1 MRRIDLPLVS
11 EISQVLDGTDWLLV
25 GGMMVHAHCLLAE
38 VSYTRSTSDVDVLVE
53 SAPESLP
60 QIKARLEGAGFVAQP
75 NFEGTTL
82 HRFRRLDGRYVDVLV
97 KDRQRELKWDGY
109 RTIQCPGSSS
119 ALGVYND
126 GTDKEVIEL
135 VGASG
140 FPFKVPNIWSA
151 IALKGRAYR
160 QPSADIS
167 RHLRDAIALF
177 ACSTV
182 YANRELTKSENQA
195 FNYLLSSS
203 ELSDLEMWEELNDEE
218 AEERAVRGI
227 LSIRKDR
234 DLRLPRPLRDVEEM
248 IRQERGI

>member
-11 EISQVLDGTDWLLV
+11 EISQILDGTGWLLV

-38 VSYTRSTSDVDVLVE
+38 VSYTRSTSD
-53 SAPESLP
+53 
-60 QIKARLEGAGFVAQP
+60 
-75 NFEGTTL
+75 
-82 HRFRRLDGRYVDVLV
+82 VDVLV

-135 VGASG
+135 VGTSG

-182 YANRELTKSENQA
+182 YANRGLTKSENQA

-227 LSIRKDR
+227 LTIRKDR

-248 IRQERGI
+248 IRRERGI

>member
-11 EISQVLDGTDWLLV
+11 EISQILDGTGWLLV

-38 VSYTRSTSDVDVLVE
+38 VSYTRSTSD
-53 SAPESLP
+53 
-60 QIKARLEGAGFVAQP
+60 
-75 NFEGTTL
+75 
-82 HRFRRLDGRYVDVLV
+82 VDVLV

-135 VGASG
+135 VGTSG

-182 YANRELTKSENQA
+182 YANRGLTKSENQA

-227 LSIRKDR
+227 LTIRKDR

-248 IRQERGI
+248 IRRKRGI

>member
-11 EISQVLDGTDWLLV
+11 EISQILDGTGWLLV
-25 GGMMVHAHCLLAE
+25 GGMTVHAHCLLAE
-38 VSYTRSTSDVDVLVE
+38 VSYTRSTSD
-53 SAPESLP
+53 
-60 QIKARLEGAGFVAQP
+60 
-75 NFEGTTL
+75 
-82 HRFRRLDGRYVDVLV
+82 VDVLV

-135 VGASG
+135 VGTSG

-182 YANRELTKSENQA
+182 YANRGLTKSENQA

-227 LSIRKDR
+227 LTIRKDR

-248 IRQERGI
+248 IRRKRGI